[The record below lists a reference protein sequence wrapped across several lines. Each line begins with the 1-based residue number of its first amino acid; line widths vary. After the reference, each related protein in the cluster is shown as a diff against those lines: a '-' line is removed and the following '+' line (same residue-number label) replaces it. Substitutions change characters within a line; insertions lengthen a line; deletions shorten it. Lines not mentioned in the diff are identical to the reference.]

1 MSKPLGDILVDA
13 DIISRKTLERALE
26 RQKAQGK
33 RLGQVLEEMGVITEQ
48 ELMEA
53 LLRQQSPFAH
63 IEQKKQLG
71 DLLVESRLISEK
83 TLEKA
88 LERQRAEG
96 KKLGE
101 VLEEMGVI
109 TEDELADALGRQFN
123 FKTIKSFA
131 SMEFSEGLL
140 NILPSE
146 FVMKKVIF
154 PLKQKDGMIA
164 VAISDPFDS
173 ETTEMISRIT
183 GLNVVPVIAT
193 RREILA
199 AISRHYLNAPIGQ
212 YSSGDTILVV
222 EDSQTVATVVQAALV
237 REGFIVIL
245 ASDGL
250 EALKAALTQ
259 RPRLIITDSQM
270 PKLDG
275 HGLLRAIKANPVTAD
290 IPVIMRTGRASTE
303 EEQKALE
310 AGFFDFIPKPVQPVR
325 VISRVK
331 RAIELTKVKR

>member
-1 MSKPLGDILVDA
+1 MSKPLGDILVDSEL
-13 DIISRKTLERALE
+13 ISRKTLEKALD
-26 RQKAQGK
+26 RQKNQGK
-33 RLGQVLEEMGVITEQ
+33 RLGQVLEEMGVVNEQ

-71 DLLVESRLISEK
+71 DLLVEIRLISEK
-83 TLEKA
+83 TLERA
-88 LERQRAEG
+88 LERQKAEG
-96 KKLGE
+96 KRLGE
-101 VLEEMGVI
+101 VLEEMGVV
-109 TEDELADALGRQFN
+109 TEEEIVEALGKQFN
-123 FKTIKSFA
+123 FKTIKSFVNMDFA
-131 SMEFSEGLL
+131 PELL
-140 NILPSE
+140 NILPHE
-146 FVMKKVIF
+146 FVMKKMIF
-154 PLKQKDGMIA
+154 PLKQKDGLIA
-164 VAISDPFDS
+164 VALADPFDG

-193 RREILA
+193 RREILN
-199 AISRHYLNAPIGQ
+199 AISRHYLNAPVGA

-237 REGFIVIL
+237 REGFHVIL
-245 ASDGL
+245 ATDGL
-250 EALKAALTQ
+250 EALKIALTQ
-259 RPRLIITDSQM
+259 RPRLIITDAQM

-275 HGLLRAIKANPVTAD
+275 HGLLRAIRANPVTAD
-290 IPVIMRTGRASTE
+290 IPVIMLTGRATSE

-325 VISRVK
+325 VVTRVK